1 MIWRDSFEASHN
13 LVRTLSQTFD
23 LRLGQSLSL
32 MARHEDGS
40 TAGLEAVPASPRGD
54 TGSFAVTLRD
64 PVAGV
69 GALVQAA
76 AWVLLP
82 GVTSALRVR
91 VRVGV

>member
-1 MIWRDSFEASHN
+1 MFKCSGLTPSKPHIT

-40 TAGLEAVPASPRGD
+40 TAGLEAVPASPRSD
-54 TGSFAVTLRD
+54 TGAFTVTLRD

-69 GALVQAA
+69 GVHC
-76 AWVLLP
+76 P
-82 GVTSALRVR
+82 GS
-91 VRVGV
+91 